1 MSTASLIPDRCC
13 ALTPPPPMRLPPL
26 DDDDDDDDADND
38 DDEEGR
44 LARTLQMSTDLSSTT
59 AYAMALRRICPPPSM

>member
-26 DDDDDDDDADND
+26 DDDEDDDGDDE
-38 DDEEGR
+38 EEGR